1 MFTVAQKAECVLWYQ
16 EYGSPKKVQI
26 QFRKKYGRNEKSPDG
41 KEIKAWSKK
50 FKETG
55 SCLRQPA
62 KRTPTVDRDAIV
74 EDYIFFS
81 GHCWDNNWLFPI
93 FRLFLINFIK
103 DFSSD
108 GYSNRLFLFLNRVSM
123 LRSGENDKK
132 NILY

>member
-93 FRLFLINFIK
+93 FRLYFNKLFQGLK
-103 DFSSD
+103 LR
-108 GYSNRLFLFLNRVSM
+108 RLLKS
-123 LRSGENDKK
+123 
-132 NILY
+132 ILYIPKSGIYEYKYKLYKS